1 MSDLDRIKAAF
12 PYHVITERQTGYGGM
27 WYAVVG
33 DYSVVT
39 IYQYR
44 SGDWKIE
51 RQPGRSA
58 VWGSTLEHALDQFMT
73 TYGPD
78 RAPPGAYV
86 TTIAPVVNIR
96 LAEGAVRPVRKTDG
110 AVGYDLCA
118 LYDCDMLAG
127 QTHRLDTGVSLEL
140 PEGWEAQVR
149 PRSSLS
155 AGGIIAPVG
164 TIDHDYRG
172 DIGVVLH
179 NASRFSFHVKR
190 GDRIA
195 QLVFAKVELPVLM
208 LAPELA
214 PTERGSGGF
223 GSTGR

>member
-12 PYHVITERQTGYGGM
+12 PYSRVTMEPPTITHGRTYTVKS
-27 WYAVVG
+27 A
-33 DYSVVT
+33 DSITT
-39 IYQYR
+39 IEVSQR
-44 SGDWKIE
+44 GTCIIE
-51 RQPGRSA
+51 RQPGPNS
-58 VWGSTLEHALDQFMT
+58 VWGETLEHALDQFMT

-78 RAPPGAYV
+78 RPPPTSV
-86 TTIAPVVNIR
+86 TTIASVVNIR

-172 DIGVVLH
+172 DVGVILH

>member
-12 PYHVITERQTGYGGM
+12 PYSRVTMEPPTITHGRTYTVKS
-27 WYAVVG
+27 A
-33 DYSVVT
+33 DSITT
-39 IYQYR
+39 IEV
-44 SGDWKIE
+44 SGHGTCIIE
-51 RQPGRSA
+51 RQPGPNS
-58 VWGSTLEHALDQFMT
+58 VWGSTLEHALDQFVT
-73 TYGPD
+73 TYGPARPPAAEVTF
-78 RAPPGAYV
+78 RASA
-86 TTIAPVVNIR
+86 VNIR
-96 LAEGAVRPVRKTDG
+96 LAEGAVLPARKTDG

-127 QTHRLDTGVSLEL
+127 QTHRIDTGVSLEL

-195 QLVFAKVELPVLM
+195 QLVFAKVELPVLVE
-208 LAPELA
+208 ASELA